1 MKKKVVIP
9 VVIVLVLFLFG
20 YAVYT
25 VHQIRNPDT
34 LFKKSRL
41 LADQDPG
48 SKVQNSQVSPKKAI
62 DVKKKADNS
71 TSPDKEKDAEQSTED
86 AFKSD
91 RVNILLLGF
100 DLSPERK
107 EMGVFRT
114 DTIMLAS
121 IDFKNMEAYLLSI
134 PRDSYTEI
142 PGFKGR
148 YKINDAFYKGG
159 GFEGKGFEKVMETVS
174 NFIGGISV
182 DYYIGVD
189 MTVFKKVIDL
199 IGGVEYYVDVPVVMN
214 GRKLKTGLQV
224 LNGQQVLDYARNRN
238 TKLADIDRIDRQ
250 QRILLATFE
259 QLKKKAQLKL
269 IPEIFMAVKDDIW
282 TNMNIK
288 QVSSLALFGTNISM
302 ENIHRYTV
310 PGGFLQLDGLYY
322 WGIKQYEKR
331 DMIKEI
337 FGVTIKVNEEDDI
350 EYLRKLEAEKNN
362 HEANQT

>member
-1 MKKKVVIP
+1 MKKKVVLP
-9 VVIVLVLFLFG
+9 VVIILVLALFG
-20 YAVYT
+20 YTAYSI
-25 VHQIRNPDT
+25 HQIRNPDM
-34 LFKKSRL
+34 LFKKSRIISDKDTGNKSQKEQISSQKS
-41 LADQDPG
+41 ADI
-48 SKVQNSQVSPKKAI
+48 KEN
-62 DVKKKADNS
+62 ADNS
-71 TSPDKEKDAEQSTED
+71 TNQDNPED
-86 AFKSD
+86 VFKSN

-107 EMGVFRT
+107 EMEVFRT

-121 IDFKNMEAYLLSI
+121 IDFKNMEVYVLSI

-142 PGFKGR
+142 PGFEGR
-148 YKINDAFYKGG
+148 YKINDAFHKGG

-174 NFIGGISV
+174 NFIGGISI

-199 IGGVEYYVDVPVVMN
+199 IGGVEYDVDVPVVMN
-214 GRKLKTGLQV
+214 GRELKSGLQV
-224 LNGQQVLDYARNRN
+224 LSGQQVLDYARNRN

-259 QLKKKAQLKL
+259 QLKEKAQLML

-282 TNMNIK
+282 TNLNIK
-288 QVSSLALFGTNISM
+288 QISGLALFGTNISM
-302 ENIHRYTV
+302 DRIHRYTI
-310 PGGFLQLDGLYY
+310 PGGFLQTGGLHY

-337 FGVTIKVNEEDDI
+337 FGITIEVNEEDDI
-350 EYLRKLEAEKNN
+350 EYLRKLEAEKDQQEEN
-362 HEANQT
+362 